1 MSSAS
6 IRVFLGVFVWLWFA
20 LFSAVGA
27 ADLSHLSTRTQQ
39 WVEQNPTITYVV
51 FRNHYPYSFI
61 NDSGEVDGVVRS
73 FADDFTERYG
83 IDVDFKIVGSYSQAK
98 RALKD
103 KQADVFPF
111 QHSLPNQGSEWFVT
125 EPYFPYQAAIII
137 PEANFLFHALR
148 GDRPKKIAVVE
159 QSMELPQNGFQQKA
173 VEGLSYPTVIDAL
186 RALEKGFVDAIWAE
200 PVSTMELA
208 EQSGIDDLT
217 TLYFLPLWEELE
229 ASMLMARTKPEL
241 LELHN
246 KQFDALSSAWMNNV
260 RSMWLG
266 DSPFRPRLKGVFGF
280 GNPPY
285 MYPDSPS
292 VGLEH
297 GIIQLLIDQMGYQ
310 IGDVVTLPPA
320 AASKAL
326 KADDSLS
333 FVSSISQVQD
343 NRRYLSEPVLE
354 IEFVPVTL
362 NGRNLD
368 LSSQT
373 DLKLGAL
380 LYDETSP
387 SKLALDSLI
396 TKIDVAEVVD
406 VNTLETAFSQ
416 LRTLDL
422 DVFLIERRVLEWFL
436 SNTGFI
442 EKSQLAL
449 HSGLAIS
456 SPIRA
461 EFKTEQLRDD
471 FNAALN
477 SVKTNGSQM
486 DDLIARYI
494 DKDLSKTL
502 TKAEIIAQV
511 MAYFIVNDR
520 IDDIESVLELF
531 DSQTTFKLI
540 SLESESSGL
549 SELTWAIDKSTSR
562 KALMDKSRYAS
573 VTKNAYYETKGG
585 RSLVGRVNFHFNVR
599 DIVEKHTYFPSVEQ
613 FSLFGPN
620 AQRYVEE
627 LYTSKNLTGEIL
639 NLSNSEREWIKQQP
653 RLRIG
658 VDPKAMPYEAINDKG
673 EYVGIVE
680 DYLDLIRTKT
690 GLNIA
695 AVNVDNWEETIKLAD
710 HGTVELISAAIENET
725 LGENYRVARGLFS
738 SRLAVASKRDVR
750 SLALENAS
758 GWKIGILKNGA
769 NTPEITR
776 RHPNVEWVKV
786 NSTEEGLLKVEDG
799 DLDGMIDT
807 VHVVNYLINSLGYAD
822 ISIVG
827 RLTESVTPSLH
838 VIKSEP
844 LLLSILNKAIYSI
857 SAEEHQQI
865 ASKWTTPRN
874 IETIDYKLV
883 YLISG
888 FSLLIMVLIFVWNR
902 QLKRQVAIANQATEQ
917 LVQARNELYDILNTS
932 PIAASVVIDDRVEYV
947 NDTARILFVLQDE
960 DMSSFDVTRIYV
972 SLDDRADV
980 FNTLTKQNFVVNK
993 ELKLLKSTGEPFTA
1007 LVSYYKLVVEG
1018 KPATLFWA
1026 FDISE
1031 MKSLNDQL
1039 ELEKDRADAASQAK
1053 SEFLA
1058 NMSHEIRTPMNA
1070 IIGLSHLAIGE
1081 IANPIAKSY
1090 VEKVHRSAQSLLN
1103 IINDILDF
1111 SKIEA
1116 GQLGL
1121 ESIPF
1126 DMSETLAEVI
1136 ELMQVKADE
1145 RALELKVVLDSGLST
1160 PVVGDSL
1167 RLFQIVLNLVGNA
1180 VKFTPQGYVELK
1192 AKVVSQSDSEM
1203 SVLIAVTDS
1212 GIGISKQNIDA
1223 LFEAFSQA
1231 DSTTTR
1237 KFGGTGLGL
1246 NISQKLVSAMGGNIT
1261 VTSEL
1266 ERGSCFSFELT
1277 LPKASE
1283 HEVQALKAQSAPR
1296 EEQVMFAGE
1305 RVLLVEDN
1313 ELNQDL
1319 ALALLSKLN
1328 LNADIAN
1335 DGLEALEQVKAHQY
1349 EVILMDLQMPN
1360 LDGFEATKQIR
1371 ASGNETP
1378 IIAMSAN
1385 VFSEVKEKTLDV
1397 GMTGFIEKPI
1407 LFEQFVIKLSEF
1419 IEPQREPS
1427 IIVLSESSVME
1438 GAEQTPEI
1446 SQQLVVFSQTSL
1458 DLFTQGDIHLQQ
1470 KLLSKFIQQAP
1481 TLLTEA
1487 LQQLE
1492 EYDFASLERTLHT
1505 LKGISGSIGGE
1516 QLANLMKKLEQQAK
1530 EQSVERAELEHAL
1543 VHLNDLIAH
1552 VEPLLNEEET
1562 NASPSRGSIL
1572 QSDWENIKAKIE
1584 SFDGEAIKVVNDLN
1598 SNQPYIGMLNNV
1610 ALALEKYDFELA
1622 LEELEKV
1629 EKE

>member
-1 MSSAS
+1 MSSALA
-6 IRVFLGVFVWLWFA
+6 RLFLRVFVWVCLA
-20 LFSAVGA
+20 LSGAVGA
-27 ADLSHLSTRTQQ
+27 ADLSQLSNRTQQ

-73 FADDFTERYG
+73 FTDDFTERYG
-83 IDVDFKIVGSYSQAK
+83 IDVQFKIVTSYAEAK
-98 RALKD
+98 QALKD

-111 QHSLPNQGSEWFVT
+111 QHAMPNSGSEWFVT
-125 EPYFPYQAAIII
+125 QPYFPYQAALII
-137 PEANFLFHALR
+137 PENNFLSHAVR
-148 GDRPKKIAVVE
+148 GDRPKKVAYIE
-159 QSMELPQNGFQQKA
+159 QSMQLPQNGFQKKVA
-173 VEGLSYPTVIDAL
+173 EGYPYPTVIDAL
-186 RALEKGFVDAIWAE
+186 RALEKGYVDAIWSE
-200 PVSTMELA
+200 PVSTLELA
-208 EQSGIDDLT
+208 QQSGIEDLT
-217 TLYFLPLWEELE
+217 TLYFLSVWEQLQ
-229 ASMLMARTKPEL
+229 ASMLIERSKPEL

-246 KQFDALSSAWMNNV
+246 HQFEQLSSEWRNDV
-260 RSMWLG
+260 RSAWLG
-266 DSPFRPRLKGVFGF
+266 ESPFRPKLKGVFGF

-297 GIIQLLIDQMGYQ
+297 GIIQLLVNRMGYQ
-310 IGDVVTLPPA
+310 LGDVVTLPPA
-320 AASKAL
+320 AANKAL
-326 KADDSLS
+326 KADDSFS
-333 FVSSISQVQD
+333 FVSSISDVED
-343 NRRYLSEPVLE
+343 NRRFLTKPIID

-362 NGRNLD
+362 SGRNLNIV
-368 LSSQT
+368 SQT

-387 SKLALDSLI
+387 SKRALEDLI
-396 TKIDVAEVVD
+396 TKIDVAEVID

-416 LRTLDL
+416 LRTLDI
-422 DVFLIERRVLEWFL
+422 DVLLIEHRVLEWFL
-436 SNTGFI
+436 SNTGYI
-442 EKSQLAL
+442 ESSQLKL
-449 HSGLAIS
+449 HTDLAIK

-471 FNAALN
+471 FNAALD
-477 SVKTNGSQM
+477 SIRANGNEM
-486 DDLIARYI
+486 DGLIARYI
-494 DKDLSKTL
+494 EKDLTKTL

-520 IDDIESVLELF
+520 TEDIESVLELF
-531 DSQTTFKLI
+531 DSQTSFKQVHF
-540 SLESESSGL
+540 ESDTAGESR
-549 SELTWAIDKSTSR
+549 LTWLLDKSMGR
-562 KALMDKSRYAS
+562 KTLSDKSRYAS
-573 VTKNAYYETKGG
+573 VTKSAYYETKGG
-585 RSLVGRVNFHFNVR
+585 RTYVGEVNFHFDVR
-599 DIVEKHTYFPSVEQ
+599 DLVEKHTYFPSVEQ
-613 FSLFGPN
+613 FAIFGPN

-639 NLSNSEREWIKQQP
+639 NLSNSERQWIKQQP

-658 VDPKAMPYEAINDKG
+658 VDPNAMPYEAINEKG

-680 DYLDLIRTKT
+680 DYLNLIRAKT
-690 GLNIA
+690 GLSIT
-695 AVNVDNWEETIKLAD
+695 AVSVDSWEETIKLAD

-750 SLALENAS
+750 SLVLENAT
-758 GWKIGILKNGA
+758 GWKIGILKNGS
-769 NTPEITR
+769 NTPDITR

-786 NSTEEGLLKVEDG
+786 NSTEEGLSQVEDG
-799 DLDGMIDT
+799 ELDGMIDT
-807 VHVVNYLINSLGYAD
+807 VHVINYLINSAGYSD
-822 ISIVG
+822 IRIVG

-947 NDTARILFVLQDE
+947 NDTARLLFVLQDE

-972 SLDDRADV
+972 SLDDRAEV

-1039 ELEKDRADAASQAK
+1039 ELEKDRADAASQSK

-1145 RALELKVVLDSGLST
+1145 KALELKVVLDSGLST

-1192 AKVVSQSDSEM
+1192 AKVVSNSNSEM

-1212 GIGISKQNIDA
+1212 GIGISQQNIDA

-1266 ERGSCFSFELT
+1266 EYGSCFSFELT
-1277 LPKASE
+1277 LPKANE
-1283 HEVQALKAQSAPR
+1283 QEALALKEQSAPR
-1296 EEQVMFAGE
+1296 EQQVMFAGE
-1305 RVLLVEDN
+1305 KVLLVEDN

-1319 ALALLSKLN
+1319 ALALLTKLN

-1335 DGLEALEQVKAHQY
+1335 DGLEALEKVKAHQY
-1349 EVILMDLQMPN
+1349 AVILMDLQMPN

-1397 GMTGFIEKPI
+1397 GMNGFIEKPI

-1427 IIVLSESSVME
+1427 SIVLSESSVME
-1438 GAEQTPEI
+1438 GAEQTRKK
-1446 SQQLVVFSQTSL
+1446 SQSLAVFSQTSL

-1487 LQQLE
+1487 LQQQE

-1505 LKGISGSIGGE
+1505 LKGIAGSIGGE

-1530 EQSVERAELEHAL
+1530 EQSVERAELEYAL
-1543 VHLNDLIAH
+1543 VDLNDLIAH
-1552 VEPLLNEEET
+1552 VEPLLNKEET
-1562 NASPSRGSIL
+1562 NSSPSRGSIL

-1610 ALALEKYDFELA
+1610 VLALEKYDFELA